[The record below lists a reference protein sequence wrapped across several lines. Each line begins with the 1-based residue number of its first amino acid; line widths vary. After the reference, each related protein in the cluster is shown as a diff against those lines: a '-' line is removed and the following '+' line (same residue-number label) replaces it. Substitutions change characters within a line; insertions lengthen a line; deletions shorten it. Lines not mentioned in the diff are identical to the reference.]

1 VRGQFV
7 SPVPNPISSR
17 THILLNQYNQR
28 RCHGLMNT
36 ANTRAEFAERHE
48 PHAAAAPESINGER
62 RETSP
67 SEQRPLGMDDA
78 DDGTTRRWWSR
89 PAAPAAPADPL
100 DVEGDA
106 IAFSRCLSSTSLIR
120 FRSSPAPPCLYI
132 SPPPHAAVS
141 VSLSL
146 PPSLSHGASHCRDA
160 AGQGEARVGL
170 GFARGEEESG
180 GEGKGGRGETGEG
193 GSTSARRTRSEFLG
207 EGRVGMQKCL
217 GSESKQLLSC
227 WWWWECR
234 TAPDILLET
243 GASICR
249 CNPIRHWFAVILFNL
264 TGRAFLLSLF
274 LNAD

>member
-89 PAAPAAPADPL
+89 PAAPADPL

-146 PPSLSHGASHCRDA
+146 SLSHSLPLSH
-160 AGQGEARVGL
+160 
-170 GFARGEEESG
+170 
-180 GEGKGGRGETGEG
+180 
-193 GSTSARRTRSEFLG
+193 
-207 EGRVGMQKCL
+207 
-217 GSESKQLLSC
+217 
-227 WWWWECR
+227 
-234 TAPDILLET
+234 
-243 GASICR
+243 
-249 CNPIRHWFAVILFNL
+249 
-264 TGRAFLLSLF
+264 TGRAI
-274 LNAD
+274 AATPRGRARRG